1 MLNLSLPKL
10 LALLMQKGINKSLND
25 RLTIEEYNSMR
36 DKFSELL
43 RAVQQLDQG
52 AFKFQKR
59 NRPHESLVGH
69 DRSGVYGKILTYG
82 LGKVIYIRKK

>member
-36 DKFSELL
+36 DKFSEVL

-52 AFKFQKR
+52 AFKLQKR
-59 NRPHESLVGH
+59 NRPQESLVDH